1 MHFYGPSV
9 HDDGP
14 VGKVYDHHLATRLLH
29 YLRPHR
35 GHVALA
41 VLLLLFTSLVQLA
54 GPWLTKV
61 AIDRYIERRDLD
73 GLTRIGLLYLAVLV
87 AGFGLQ
93 YSQVYLTQLIG
104 QRVMHRLRTQLFA
117 HLQRLSLTFFDH
129 NPVGRLMTRVNN
141 DVQVLSDLFS
151 SGVVMIFGDL
161 FLLLGIMIAMLVMN
175 WPLALATFSAIP
187 LLFVSAWLFRRYVR
201 KAYRAIRTQVGR
213 IQAFLQEHV
222 VGMRIVQLFTREE
235 RSFDIF
241 REHNLKHYR
250 AQIQTVFYHAVFF
263 PVVELIGALAV
274 GLILWRGG
282 SQILGG
288 TLTLGAMVAF
298 IQYAERFFRP
308 IRDLLER
315 FNILQSSMA
324 ASERIFHLLD
334 LEPRIQDP
342 PDPVRLETLRGDIRF
357 ENVWFSYGN
366 DDEWALR
373 EVSFHIR
380 PGERVALVGETG
392 AGKSSIMN
400 LLTRAYEPDRGTIWL
415 DGVDLRRLRQKDIH
429 RHIGIVLQDVVLFSR
444 SVMDNIRLG
453 NHDASEEELVAAAR
467 EANAEPFVRQLPEAF
482 DTQIREGGSLLS
494 VGQKQL
500 LAFARALAYDPEI
513 LILDEATSNVDP
525 ETDLMIQAALRR
537 LLRGRTA
544 IIIAHRLSTIRSAHR
559 IFVFHKGTL
568 RESGNH
574 DELMER
580 QGIYSCLYDLQY
592 REQES

>member
-1 MHFYGPSV
+1 VHFYGPSV